1 MVKRGPWLA
10 LMLSGKLR
18 KEEASKVANRIAAIL
33 VATAITVA
41 LEYWWLDL
49 SVVWVPLGAL
59 EYLCVRY
66 IGYLM
71 RERRY
76 IKNARNEA
84 LRKSKGDVR

>member
-1 MVKRGPWLA
+1 MAVSCAR
-10 LMLSGKLR
+10 
-18 KEEASKVANRIAAIL
+18 EEAGKVGNRIVAIL

-49 SVVWVPLGAL
+49 SVVWVPLGAF

-66 IGYLM
+66 IGYFM

-76 IKNARNEA
+76 IKNAMDEA
-84 LRKSKGDVR
+84 LRRSKGDVR